1 MSDLTCLDI
10 CALTLIKWKGEVL
23 ALGNHFYYPDFSGS
37 SFHLCGART
46 EKSRKW
52 PCGFLEWWDDPRDI
66 WPWLGGRKELPC
78 SWHVDK
84 QEKFEWLE
92 ARQVYMEGELCRNTS
107 TRQTSATWTNGSGL
121 MVQMLSPAFLLVWG
135 NFCIRILDNLESVRV
150 FSSVI
155 LSWCPFHMHCLKYSV
170 V

>member
-1 MSDLTCLDI
+1 MSRHLRSHTDKMKRWGFSLGESL
-10 CALTLIKWKGEVL
+10 LLSRLQWELI
-23 ALGNHFYYPDFSGS
+23 
-37 SFHLCGART
+37 HLCGART
-46 EKSRKW
+46 EKSCKW

-84 QEKFEWLE
+84 QENFEWLE

-121 MVQMLSPAFLLVWG
+121 MAQMLSPAFLLVWG
-135 NFCIRILDNLESVRV
+135 NFRTRILDNLESVRV